1 MLERS
6 DRKEY
11 DVGEE
16 DSMGME
22 KMRLFFEP
30 KSVALV
36 GATDRKD
43 AVGRIVLDNLL
54 LAKDRRKVYPVN
66 PNRELLFDM
75 KCYPALASLPETPDL
90 VIIATAAKTV
100 PEVIA
105 ECGKTGVKAA
115 IIISAGFKEMGEEG
129 KAREDRILTL
139 ASKYGIKIIGPNCLG
154 VIKPGANLNATFAT
168 RMPKPGRIAFLSQS
182 GALSSAVLDWA
193 VSRDIGFSAF
203 VSLGSM
209 LDVDFGDLIDYF
221 GEDPETK
228 SIIIYLE
235 SLGSSLR
242 NTRKF
247 MSAARGFA
255 RTKPIIVIK
264 PGKFQESI
272 KAAGSHTGAMVGEDL
287 YYQAVFDRAGAVRVE
302 ELEDLFNCASI
313 LNTAQL
319 PRERNLAIIT
329 NAGGPAVLA
338 TDALISRGGELA
350 QLCEETIVALNE
362 FLPAHWSK
370 SNPIDI
376 LGDAD
381 PQRFVK
387 TIKVILKD
395 PGINGAVII
404 YTPQGT
410 ARPIDVAKAI
420 MEYAKTASKPILTSI
435 MGSKEVAEAR
445 RLLYENNVPTYE
457 FPEEAIKTYLYMYQY
472 SRNLEEL
479 YETPEDLPLHTE
491 APRNYLKVLTRHRL
505 KEGKTLL
512 SEEDSKKF
520 LSTYGVSVTTSHFA
534 KSAED
539 AISAASNIGYPV
551 VMKITSPDISHKS
564 DVGGVRL
571 NIPSANELEKAFAK
585 MMESVRK
592 CKPDARIEGVSIQKM
607 VTSFDYE
614 LIIGGKKDPILG
626 PVIMFGLGGT
636 EAEFFKDVAVGLPP
650 LNQALARRILERT
663 RTYKILSQGFRHKP
677 PVNLRLLEETLVRI
691 SNLIIDFPE
700 IKELDINLLVISD
713 GNAIALD
720 ARIILDEE
728 AVQKRTGEYSHLVIS
743 PYPTEYIQPWRC
755 RDGRSVLLRPIRPED
770 EPLEGE
776 LIAGLSKESSRFRF
790 FYIIKEITHEMLS
803 RFCNIDY
810 DREMAIIAEYTP
822 NDKRI
827 NVGVGRLIIEPGEE
841 TGEFAIVVA
850 DDFQGNGLGLKLLD
864 NLIGVAQDKGL
875 RSIYGIV
882 LNDNRKMLGLAKKL
896 GFTTRRLSDE
906 ESRVTLE
913 L

>member
-100 PEVIA
+100 PEVVT

-264 PGKFQESI
+264 PGKFLT
-272 KAAGSHTGAMVGEDL
+272 KL
-287 YYQAVFDRAGAVRVE
+287 
-302 ELEDLFNCASI
+302 
-313 LNTAQL
+313 
-319 PRERNLAIIT
+319 
-329 NAGGPAVLA
+329 GGNSL
-338 TDALISRGGELA
+338 T
-350 QLCEETIVALNE
+350 T
-362 FLPAHWSK
+362 
-370 SNPIDI
+370 I
-376 LGDAD
+376 LGL
-381 PQRFVK
+381 V
-387 TIKVILKD
+387 
-395 PGINGAVII
+395 
-404 YTPQGT
+404 
-410 ARPIDVAKAI
+410 
-420 MEYAKTASKPILTSI
+420 
-435 MGSKEVAEAR
+435 
-445 RLLYENNVPTYE
+445 
-457 FPEEAIKTYLYMYQY
+457 FP
-472 SRNLEEL
+472 
-479 YETPEDLPLHTE
+479 
-491 APRNYLKVLTRHRL
+491 
-505 KEGKTLL
+505 
-512 SEEDSKKF
+512 
-520 LSTYGVSVTTSHFA
+520 
-534 KSAED
+534 
-539 AISAASNIGYPV
+539 
-551 VMKITSPDISHKS
+551 
-564 DVGGVRL
+564 
-571 NIPSANELEKAFAK
+571 
-585 MMESVRK
+585 
-592 CKPDARIEGVSIQKM
+592 
-607 VTSFDYE
+607 
-614 LIIGGKKDPILG
+614 
-626 PVIMFGLGGT
+626 
-636 EAEFFKDVAVGLPP
+636 
-650 LNQALARRILERT
+650 
-663 RTYKILSQGFRHKP
+663 
-677 PVNLRLLEETLVRI
+677 
-691 SNLIIDFPE
+691 
-700 IKELDINLLVISD
+700 
-713 GNAIALD
+713 
-720 ARIILDEE
+720 
-728 AVQKRTGEYSHLVIS
+728 
-743 PYPTEYIQPWRC
+743 
-755 RDGRSVLLRPIRPED
+755 
-770 EPLEGE
+770 
-776 LIAGLSKESSRFRF
+776 
-790 FYIIKEITHEMLS
+790 
-803 RFCNIDY
+803 
-810 DREMAIIAEYTP
+810 
-822 NDKRI
+822 
-827 NVGVGRLIIEPGEE
+827 
-841 TGEFAIVVA
+841 
-850 DDFQGNGLGLKLLD
+850 
-864 NLIGVAQDKGL
+864 
-875 RSIYGIV
+875 
-882 LNDNRKMLGLAKKL
+882 
-896 GFTTRRLSDE
+896 
-906 ESRVTLE
+906 
-913 L
+913 